1 MTMLSNPVLI
11 SVFIMLLLCV
21 LRFNVFLAVLVSG
34 LLAGMMSAKFSN
46 FSEFFSSLNDV
57 MNNFITGMH
66 ANLETS
72 LSYVLVG
79 ALAIAVGNSNLT
91 AYLVKII
98 SKYLSN
104 KKALLLI
111 TIAFFSCFSQNL
123 IPIHIAFIPILI
135 PPLLSLFNKLKIDRR
150 AVACAITFGITTPYM
165 TMPLG
170 FGLIFANIIT
180 KELNNSGVTTVLSEV
195 TSVTPYL
202 FIPMIFGL
210 ICSLAFYYKPREYK
224 QLEVKYKDL
233 SNIQFTK
240 KELSVSFGLI
250 ITLIMQLLIGS
261 LPLSALLGFLAI
273 CLTKGIDYKEINNI
287 FKQGFELMGYVAFI
301 MLIAAGFGSILRASG
316 GISQIVELA
325 TILTQN
331 KIIIAFIMMCVGLL
345 ITLGIGSSFGTI
357 PIIATLFIPI
367 CVEFGFSKEAIIFLI
382 AAAGA
387 VGDTGSPASEATL
400 GVDVGLNADG
410 QNDHIKDVCIPTFI
424 FYNIPL
430 VVIGTIITVLL

>member
-1 MTMLSNPVLI
+1 MLNNPVLI

-21 LRFNVFLAVLVSG
+21 LRFNVFLAILLSG
-34 LLAGMMSAKFSN
+34 LLAGMMSANFSN
-46 FSEFFSSLNDV
+46 LNEFFLSLNEV
-57 MNNFITGMH
+57 MNQFIVGMH

-72 LSYVLVG
+72 LSYILVG
-79 ALAIAVGNSNLT
+79 ALAVAVGNSNLT

-104 KKALLLI
+104 KKIFLLI

-123 IPIHIAFIPILI
+123 IPIHIAFVPILI

-150 AVACAITFGITTPYM
+150 AIACAITFGITTPYM

-180 KELNNSGVTTVLSEV
+180 RELNNSGVNASLNDV
-195 TSVTPYL
+195 TSIMPYL
-202 FIPMIFGL
+202 FIPMFFGL
-210 ICSLAFYYKPREYK
+210 VCSLAFYYKPREYK
-224 QLEVKYKDL
+224 NLEVKYKDL

-240 KELSVSFGLI
+240 KELSVSIGLAV
-250 ITLIMQLLIGS
+250 TLVMQLLIGS
-261 LPLSALLGFLAI
+261 LPLSALLGFLVI
-273 CLTKGIDYKEINNI
+273 CLSKGINYKEINNI

-316 GISQIVELA
+316 GINQIVELA
-325 TILTQN
+325 SILTQN
-331 KIIIAFIMMCVGLL
+331 KILIAFIMMCVGLL

-367 CVEFGFSKEAIIFLI
+367 CVEFNFSKEAIIFLI

-430 VVIGTIITVLL
+430 VIIGTIIATVL